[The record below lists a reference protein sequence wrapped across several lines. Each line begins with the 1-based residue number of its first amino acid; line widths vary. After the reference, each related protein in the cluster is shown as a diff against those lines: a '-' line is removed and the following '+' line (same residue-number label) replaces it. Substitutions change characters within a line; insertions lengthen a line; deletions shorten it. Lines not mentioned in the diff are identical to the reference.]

1 MEISGKYHISSSPG
15 VRDVVSAFQVMGSS
29 RWWEARGETLWTLIV
44 NRSCRLIRPGQ
55 CLIQASCNSRI
66 GQPLNL
72 YPSSNNCN
80 MEEFLTIVQPEEQIT
95 RGLELLCSLIVNG
108 APCAECT
115 CYLKQIGWQAWK
127 LEFLSAPTGFV
138 KYENIILWT
147 LRMVV
152 SHPKPGTPDC
162 RLKQGRAGGYW
173 SWNLCCTVD
182 DFDTDI
188 LVTRVYRVL
197 ENLHVLEI
205 LRQEKLLH
213 GLWYE

>member
-1 MEISGKYHISSSPG
+1 
-15 VRDVVSAFQVMGSS
+15 MGSS
-29 RWWEARGETLWTLIV
+29 SWWEAWGETMWTLIV
-44 NRSCRLIRPGQ
+44 NRSCRLICPGQ
-55 CLIQASCNSRI
+55 CLIQASCDSSI

-72 YPSSNNCN
+72 YPSSSNCN
-80 MEEFLTIVQPEEQIT
+80 MEEFLTMVTTWGADYKRIGAIVQSYSEWCT
-95 RGLELLCSLIVNG
+95 LCRMHMLLEANWVTSM
-108 APCAECT
+108 
-115 CYLKQIGWQAWK
+115 K
-127 LEFLSAPTGFV
+127 LEFLSAPTRFV

-147 LRMVV
+147 LQMVV
-152 SHPKPGTPDC
+152 SHPKPGTLHC
-162 RLKQGRAGGYW
+162 RPKQGRARGYW

-205 LRQEKLLH
+205 LHQEKLLH